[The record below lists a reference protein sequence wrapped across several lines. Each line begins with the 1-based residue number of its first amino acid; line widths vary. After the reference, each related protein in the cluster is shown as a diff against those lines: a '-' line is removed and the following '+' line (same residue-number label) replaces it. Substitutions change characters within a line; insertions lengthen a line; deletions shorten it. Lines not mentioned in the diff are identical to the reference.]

1 LAAGLLERDG
11 HVLLVASR
19 YPNHPEPL
27 WHLPGGR
34 ARPGEL
40 LRDALTR
47 EFAEETAL
55 VVAVERLLYL
65 AESFDRS
72 GGLHVISAT
81 FAVQASGTPHPP
93 ANDAHV
99 VDLAWVPR
107 ERAIERIAPFV
118 IREPLAA
125 YLRGDDTRYHAFAD
139 AGITIAFADD
149 P

>member
-1 LAAGLLERDG
+1 M
-11 HVLLVASR
+11 VASQ
-19 YPNHPEPL
+19 YPNQPEPL

-55 VVAVERLLYL
+55 VVSVGRLLYV

-72 GGLHVISAT
+72 GGVHVISAT
-81 FAVQASGTPHPP
+81 FSVQASGTPHAP
-93 ANDAHV
+93 AHDAHV
-99 VDLAWVPR
+99 VDIAWMPR
-107 ERAIERIAPFV
+107 ERALERIAPSV

-125 YLRGDDTRYHAFAD
+125 YFRGDETRYHAFAD